1 MESAIESM
9 WVGCFECTGCII
21 AILPNDMHYYKTK
34 PYGIPIGSFTVPKVA
49 ENAEAN
55 DEEDEESSALDEE
68 LIMIND
74 EGV

>member
-1 MESAIESM
+1 
-9 WVGCFECTGCII
+9 
-21 AILPNDMHYYKTK
+21 MHYYKTK

-74 EGV
+74 EGVQEFEMDYEEHKEDNGTTIENNPNDV